1 MRRNYQW
8 HKDGIVDQLELTRQT
23 AFHEAGHAA
32 AIHLE
37 NKQKNLPSIY
47 FSINSR
53 RPEHSDD
60 RLYARIDDGR
70 LVGNL
75 AKSTLTE
82 MTGDPDSS
90 DTYSFQQAC
99 EADIINFFAGPLAEA
114 KYVSIRDNEIFNI
127 NLLTPH
133 AIIHYG
139 GKSDINEVMSYMDF
153 LITSPKQREAKLNAL
168 FAEAFLFV
176 QKPGNWKSIT
186 ALAHYILN
194 NPQEIINCEQAIE
207 VLEGQHPYANIPWL

>member
-8 HKDGIVDQLELTRQT
+8 HKNGIVDQLELTRQT

-47 FSINSR
+47 FSIYTR

-70 LVGNL
+70 LVGDL

-82 MTGDPDSS
+82 MTGNPGSS
-90 DTYSFQQAC
+90 DAYSFQQAC
-99 EADIINFFAGPLAEA
+99 EADIINF
-114 KYVSIRDNEIFNI
+114 
-127 NLLTPH
+127 LLGH
-133 AIIHYG
+133 W
-139 GKSDINEVMSYMDF
+139 
-153 LITSPKQREAKLNAL
+153 
-168 FAEAFLFV
+168 
-176 QKPGNWKSIT
+176 QKPNMYLFGIT
-186 ALAHYILN
+186 KFLTST
-194 NPQEIINCEQAIE
+194 C
-207 VLEGQHPYANIPWL
+207 